1 VGESLFSFIPNHYLL
16 VAFGFLLLIKGGD
29 WFVDAATSIAKRF
42 KLPELLIGATV
53 VSIGTTLPEVMT
65 SVLGAVQGSG
75 SAAFGN
81 AIGSII
87 CNTSL
92 IAALTIAIKPA
103 KANRKTLI
111 FPVCFFF
118 GAMAVYALFAYCF
131 GFFDSWMG
139 IILLVGFVAYMVIN
153 VINMKNNPE
162 ESDDHENDDAL
173 ECELPDNESK
183 LAVLKD
189 VAIIVGAALVIA
201 LGADV
206 SVANIPAIAKDL
218 GVPDDVVTTTL
229 LALGTS
235 LPELVTAITALM
247 KGHGALS
254 LGNIIGAN
262 IFNLVLVSGAAMAIS
277 PFALPETKLFD
288 FNASLLVTVPLAA
301 ITMAIMTI
309 PTIIT
314 GKLRRWQGVTLLCIY
329 GSYCILQFILIPQ
342 FS

>member
-1 VGESLFSFIPNHYLL
+1 MGDSLFSFIPNHYLL

-65 SVLGAVQGSG
+65 SVLGAVQNNG

-92 IAALTIAIKPA
+92 IAAITIAVKPA
-103 KANRKTLI
+103 KVNKKTLI
-111 FPVCFFF
+111 FPVCFYF
-118 GAMAVYALFAYCF
+118 GAMSIYALFAYCF
-131 GFFDSWMG
+131 GFFDYWMG
-139 IILLVGFVAYMVIN
+139 IILLVGFVAYMIIN

-162 ESDDHENDDAL
+162 EAE
-173 ECELPDNESK
+173 ECEIPENESK
-183 LAVLKD
+183 FAVLKD
-189 VAIIVGAALVIA
+189 IGILVAASAIIA

-206 SVANIPAIAKDL
+206 SVANIPAIASDL
-218 GVPDDVVTTTL
+218 GVPQDVVTTTL

-262 IFNLVLVSGAAMAIS
+262 IFNLVLVSGAAITIS

-288 FNASLLVTVPLAA
+288 FNASLAVTVPLAF
-301 ITMAIMTI
+301 ITMAIMTV
-309 PTIIT
+309 PTILK
-314 GKLRRWQGVTLLCIY
+314 GKLQRWQGIVLLCIY
-329 GSYCILQFILIPQ
+329 VGYCIFQFAVLPM
-342 FS
+342 FN

>member
-1 VGESLFSFIPNHYLL
+1 MGDSLFSFIPNHYLL

-65 SVLGAVQGSG
+65 SVLGAVQNNG

-92 IAALTIAIKPA
+92 IAAITIAVKPA
-103 KANRKTLI
+103 KVNKKTLI

-118 GAMAVYALFAYCF
+118 GAMAVYSLFAYGF
-131 GFFDSWMG
+131 GFFDYWMG
-139 IILLVGFVAYMVIN
+139 IILLVGFVAYMIIN

-162 ESDDHENDDAL
+162 EAEEQEVE
-173 ECELPDNESK
+173 ECEIPENESK
-183 LAVLKD
+183 FAVLKD
-189 VAIIVGAALVIA
+189 IAVIVASALVIA

-262 IFNLVLVSGAAMAIS
+262 IFNLVLVSGAAITIS

-288 FNASLLVTVPLAA
+288 FNASLVVTVPLAI
-301 ITMAIMTI
+301 ITMAIMTL
-309 PTIIT
+309 PTILK
-314 GKLRRWQGVTLLCIY
+314 GKLQRWQGIALLCIY
-329 GSYCILQFILIPQ
+329 VGYCIFQFAVLPM
-342 FS
+342 FN